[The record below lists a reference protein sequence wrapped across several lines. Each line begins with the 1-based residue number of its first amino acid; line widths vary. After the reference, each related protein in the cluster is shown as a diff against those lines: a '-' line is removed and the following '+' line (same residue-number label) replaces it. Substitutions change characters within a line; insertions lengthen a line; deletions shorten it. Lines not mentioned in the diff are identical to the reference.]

1 MKLPHLISTMLMVLC
16 ISFTINAQT
25 VVINELDADTD
36 GTDVLEFI
44 ELKTTNPNQS
54 LDGYI
59 LVFYNGNGDL
69 SYKTIDLNGF
79 STNADGLFLLGNAG
93 VSPTPSITWDQNTL
107 QNGADA
113 VGLYQASASAF
124 PNGTAVT
131 NTNLVDAIVYD
142 TDDADDTVLISTL
155 GVSRQVNEREEGNGT
170 FHSIQRN
177 DNGTYSV
184 KTPTPLQSNDG
195 STSNTDFRVTISAPQ
210 TQYTEGANF
219 DITFTSDV
227 AVTEDIVLEFTLTLD
242 DFTSADFTAPS
253 QVTITNGSTAATIT
267 VNTIDDTN
275 AESNE
280 DLNVNCTTVPQNVL
294 ILNNNYKVKIND
306 NDAVGS
312 SWGTPLD
319 PTYDSVSSTA
329 PANYYATL
337 KSLASQDLR
346 DAIRDI
352 IADPNVVR
360 AQTYGDVWDIVK
372 EADQDPSNE
381 LNIWMIYSETGR
393 SKSLQQTGSTSTG
406 RWNREHIYPQ
416 SRGGYSGGTSTSADG
431 KDIYMTTSADHTQ
444 HGHSDAHA
452 LRPADFQENSIRS
465 NKDFGEEYNGPAGNS
480 GSWKGDVARAV
491 FFMAIRYNELDVVS
505 GDPSNSTVGQLGDL
519 DSLIVW
525 HRIDPPDDYE
535 MNRNNVIYTWQRN
548 RNPFID
554 LPDLAEYLWGN
565 KVGEFWDSLVGIN
578 DLEVEEFN
586 IYPNPATNNINL
598 SFDVDGELII
608 LDLNGRTIT
617 KEHLN
622 GRQINISNLKSGIY
636 YLRIITD
643 DKAYVSRFVKH

>member
-1 MKLPHLISTMLMVLC
+1 
-16 ISFTINAQT
+16 
-25 VVINELDADTD
+25 
-36 GTDVLEFI
+36 
-44 ELKTTNPNQS
+44 
-54 LDGYI
+54 
-59 LVFYNGNGDL
+59 
-69 SYKTIDLNGF
+69 
-79 STNADGLFLLGNAG
+79 
-93 VSPTPSITWDQNTL
+93 
-107 QNGADA
+107 
-113 VGLYQASASAF
+113 
-124 PNGTAVT
+124 
-131 NTNLVDAIVYD
+131 
-142 TDDADDTVLISTL
+142 
-155 GVSRQVNEREEGNGT
+155 
-170 FHSIQRN
+170 
-177 DNGTYSV
+177 
-184 KTPTPLQSNDG
+184 
-195 STSNTDFRVTISAPQ
+195 

-306 NDAVGS
+306 NDAIGS

-406 RWNREHIYPQ
+406 RWNRE
-416 SRGGYSGGTSTSADG
+416 
-431 KDIYMTTSADHTQ
+431 
-444 HGHSDAHA
+444 
-452 LRPADFQENSIRS
+452 
-465 NKDFGEEYNGPAGNS
+465 
-480 GSWKGDVARAV
+480 
-491 FFMAIRYNELDVVS
+491 
-505 GDPSNSTVGQLGDL
+505 
-519 DSLIVW
+519 
-525 HRIDPPDDYE
+525 
-535 MNRNNVIYTWQRN
+535 
-548 RNPFID
+548 
-554 LPDLAEYLWGN
+554 
-565 KVGEFWDSLVGIN
+565 
-578 DLEVEEFN
+578 
-586 IYPNPATNNINL
+586 
-598 SFDVDGELII
+598 
-608 LDLNGRTIT
+608 
-617 KEHLN
+617 
-622 GRQINISNLKSGIY
+622 
-636 YLRIITD
+636 
-643 DKAYVSRFVKH
+643 